1 MVTHT
6 KTTIELPDELQAE
19 AKAVALKRK
28 PTLKEIITK
37 ALQRKIEPPTETD
50 DDLFKLDEAGL
61 PYLPKRN
68 VTVTNE
74 IVAELPEEEG
84 F

>member
-1 MVTHT
+1 M
-6 KTTIELPDELQAE
+6 KTTIELPDELLAE

-28 PTLKEIITK
+28 TTLKEIITK
-37 ALQRKIEPPTETD
+37 ALQREISPSANVD
-50 DDLFKLDEAGL
+50 DDLFKLDESGL

-68 VTVTNE
+68 TKVTNH
-74 IVAELPEEEG
+74 IVAELLEEDC